1 MMKAFHSVQPL
12 QLDENGV
19 LRFKPNPIVVWLLEQ
34 GSLNMNDIASNEAF
48 SREDREHFAQLIG
61 YSFDGASSLSYM
73 SSEVLDAAKDAY
85 SNPEM
90 SQAALVQSLRG
101 RLEDL
106 KQALKGPMAEL
117 YGIHP
122 DDLG

>member
-1 MMKAFHSVQPL
+1 MNTLHSVQPL
-12 QLDENGV
+12 QLDEKGV

-34 GSLNMNDIASNEAF
+34 GAVSMNDIATNEAF

-73 SSEVLDAAKDAY
+73 STDVLNAAKDAY
-85 SNPEM
+85 SNPET
-90 SQAALVQSLRG
+90 SQAAFIQSLRG

-106 KQALKGPMAEL
+106 KQALKGPIAEL